1 MGLDMYL
8 SVRKYVSN
16 YDWNGMER
24 KPNPQYDKLVET
36 GGMKKYVNI
45 SERGHGASVEVVSLY
60 WRKENAIHQ
69 WFIDNCAD
77 GIDDCRPVYVSRN
90 HLEKL
95 LERITYV
102 LDNRDEAPEELPT
115 QSGFF
120 FGATEYNDW
129 YWEGLMRTQKEL
141 DTLLKR
147 TKDEEDSISFIY
159 EASW

>member
-16 YDWNGMER
+16 YNWDGLEKQN
-24 KPNPQYDKLVET
+24 NPEYDSLIET

-45 SERGHGASVEVVSLY
+45 SERSGAASLEVVSLY

-77 GIDDCRPVYVSRN
+77 GIDDCRPVYVTRD
-90 HLEKL
+90 HLKQLLEK
-95 LERITYV
+95 ITYV
-102 LDNRDEAPEELPT
+102 LYNRDEAPEELPT
-115 QSGFF
+115 QGGFF

-129 YWEGLMRTQKEL
+129 YWEGLERTQKEL
-141 DTLLKR
+141 SMLLKR
-147 TKDEEDSISFIY
+147 TEGEEDSIAFIY

>member
-16 YDWNGMER
+16 YNWDGLEKQN
-24 KPNPQYDKLVET
+24 NPEYDSLIET

-45 SERGHGASVEVVSLY
+45 SERSGAASLEVVSLY

-77 GIDDCRPVYVSRN
+77 GIDDCRPVYVTRD
-90 HLEKL
+90 HLKQLLEK
-95 LERITYV
+95 ITYV
-102 LDNRDEAPEELPT
+102 LYNRDEAPEELPT
-115 QSGFF
+115 QGGFF

-129 YWEGLMRTQKEL
+129 YWEGLERTQKEL
-141 DTLLKR
+141 STLLKR
-147 TKDEEDSISFIY
+147 TEGEEDSIAFIY